1 MPAGVP
7 RDPRFEVPRCI
18 VFIVAGA
25 AVQRSSSF
33 TDDRE
38 GEMCRLVPFLDCGR
52 RNSVVCGDGWRV
64 VIYCLVIQLLESH
77 LEVEYLIW
85 RRQDSTVHNS
95 ATALQAAV

>member
-1 MPAGVP
+1 MPAGAP
-7 RDPRFEVPRCI
+7 RDPRFDVPRCI

-38 GEMCRLVPFLDCGR
+38 GEMCRLVPFLEYRRRSGVVCVDGR
-52 RNSVVCGDGWRV
+52 RVFV
-64 VIYCLVIQLLESH
+64 YCLVIKLLESH

-85 RRQDSTVHNS
+85 RRQDSYH
-95 ATALQAAV
+95 A